1 MTPAQADQLRRA
13 LGECRHQLTV
23 IRSALVA
30 DGPHGTNTKRELTAA
45 IDAVHEIE
53 EHPNSWLERIALVQ
67 PFKGFF

>member
-30 DGPHGTNTKRELTAA
+30 DGPHGTNVKRELTSA
-45 IDAVHEIE
+45 IDSLHGIE
-53 EHPNSWLERIALVQ
+53 EQPDSWLTRITMAAGAR
-67 PFKGFF
+67 GF